1 MEFFNE
7 ENNNNNEV
15 IQEESNSNTVM
26 IKSFKRMFL
35 GLLITA
41 ITAYLTYST
50 GTFLLI
56 PYPLL
61 AIIEVAVV
69 LVFSLAFR
77 KLSPVTVSVLYYAY
91 AVLNGVTFS
100 TIFAVYDMTS
110 ISNAFLISAFLFGGL
125 ALYGHTTNKDMT
137 KIGHIFMVGLIVGI
151 FASLVNLFVGNTM
164 LDIAIDW
171 LILIVFCGL
180 TAYDIQKI
188 KVAGFV
194 DPSKNE
200 KIYVYF
206 AMQLYLDFINI
217 FIRILSLTAKRS
229 RR

>member
-1 MEFFNE
+1 MEFYNE

-15 IQEESNSNTVM
+15 IQEENNNYMV
-26 IKSFKRMFL
+26 KAFGRMFI

-41 ITAYLTYST
+41 IVAYFTYST
-50 GTFLLI
+50 GTFLLL
-56 PYPLL
+56 PYPIL
-61 AIIEVAVV
+61 AIAEVAVV

-77 KLSPVTVSVLYYAY
+77 KLSPATVSVLYYIY

-100 TIFAVYDMTS
+100 TIFAVYDMPS
-110 ISNAFLISAFLFGGL
+110 ISNAFLISSLLFGAL
-125 ALYGHTTNKDMT
+125 ALYGYTTNKDMT
-137 KIGHIFMVGLIVGI
+137 KLGRIFMIGLVVGLI
-151 FASLVNLFVGNTM
+151 ASLINLFIGNTM

-171 LILIVFCGL
+171 VILLVFCGL

-188 KVAGFV
+188 KVLGFV
-194 DPSKNE
+194 DDE
-200 KIYVYF
+200 KREKLYVYF